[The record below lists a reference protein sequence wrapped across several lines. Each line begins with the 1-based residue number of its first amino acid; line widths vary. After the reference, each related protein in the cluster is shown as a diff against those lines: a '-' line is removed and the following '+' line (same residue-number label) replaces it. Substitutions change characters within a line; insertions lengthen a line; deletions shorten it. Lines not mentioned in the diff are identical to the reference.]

1 MTEPA
6 DPARPTRILHVA
18 AEAHP
23 LIKTGGLA
31 DVASA
36 LPAAQNRLGADAR
49 LLLPGY
55 PAVLRELAR
64 LGPVEPIGQPFGPVF
79 GAARVS
85 LLAGRIPGRSP
96 AGDLPVIAIDA
107 PWCYARDGNPYVDGQ
122 GLGWADNA
130 DRFALLSWVG
140 ARIASG
146 ELVPGWTPDVLHAHD
161 WHAALAPFYLSR
173 HPTLRR
179 RMVFTIHNLAFQG
192 LFPMA
197 RADALGIP
205 ADWLHAEGIEFHGEL
220 SFMKAGLLCADRTT
234 TVSPTYAREIATP
247 AFGQGLDGLIRARAS
262 CLYGILNG
270 VDTDQWDPSCDPA
283 LAAPRPSR
291 APPQAPARTPPET
304 ASGTRP
310 REIAYA
316 HYSAADPAGKAR
328 CRQALLAE
336 FGLDARRTPGRPRGG
351 IAAPGSTDA
360 PLLAV
365 VSRLSEQKGLDL
377 LLSAAPGLL
386 ARGVRLVVLG
396 SGDAALEHG
405 FRALAQAAPDQV
417 ALATGFD
424 EPLAHRIFAGADAII
439 VPSRFEPCG
448 LTQMYGLRYGTVPIV
463 RKVGGL
469 ADTVF
474 DERDAAEMGRPANG
488 FTFDDASPDALAEAV
503 HRAIDAFASPDRW
516 AALQQA
522 GMRADVSWEAPA
534 RAYLSLYEG
543 ISGPPPSCARTG

>member
-1 MTEPA
+1 M
-6 DPARPTRILHVA
+6 RILHVA

-31 DVASA
+31 DVAGA

-64 LGPVEPIGQPFGPVF
+64 LGPVEPVGTPFGPVF
-79 GAARVS
+79 GAARVA

-96 AGDLPVIAIDA
+96 ASDLPVIAIDA
-107 PWCYARDGNPYVDGQ
+107 PWCFARDGNPYVDDQ
-122 GLGWADNA
+122 GAGWADNA
-130 DRFALLSWVG
+130 ERFALLAWVG

-146 ELVPGWTPDVLHAHD
+146 ELLPGWSPEVLHAHD

-179 RMVFTIHNLAFQG
+179 RTVFTIHNLAFQG
-192 LFPMA
+192 LFPMDKA
-197 RADALGIP
+197 GALGLP
-205 ADWLHAEGIEFHGEL
+205 ADWLDVEGIEFHGKL
-220 SFMKAGLLCADRTT
+220 SFMKAALLCADRIT

-247 AFGQGLDGLIRARAS
+247 AFGHGLDGLIRARAS
-262 CLYGILNG
+262 RLRGILNG
-270 VDTDQWDPSCDPA
+270 TDTDEWDPSRDPA
-283 LAAPRPSR
+283 LAAP
-291 APPQAPARTPPET
+291 
-304 ASGTRP
+304 
-310 REIAYA
+310 YA

-328 CRQALLAE
+328 CRQALLDE
-336 FGLDARRTPGRPRGG
+336 FGLNGRGAASRSDSGDDGRSNSRSDSGGDGTGDSRGASGDARRRGSPVP
-351 IAAPGSTDA
+351 AAPAA

-386 ARGVRLVVLG
+386 ARGVRIIVLG
-396 SGDAALEHG
+396 AGDPALEHG

-417 ALATGFD
+417 ALASGFD
-424 EPLAHRIFAGADAII
+424 EPLAHRIFAGADAIV

-448 LTQMYGLRYGTVPIV
+448 LTQLYGLRYGSVPIV

-469 ADTVF
+469 ADTVS
-474 DERDAAEMGRPANG
+474 DERDAATTGRPANG
-488 FTFDDASPDALAEAV
+488 FTFDDASPEALAEAV
-503 HRAIDAFASPDRW
+503 HRAIDAFASPARW

-543 ISGPPPSCARTG
+543 IGAG

>member
-1 MTEPA
+1 MA
-6 DPARPTRILHVA
+6 GAAVPARPTRILHVA

-31 DVASA
+31 DVAGA

-64 LGPVEPIGQPFGPVF
+64 LGPVEPVGTPFGPVF
-79 GAARVS
+79 GAARVA
-85 LLAGRIPGRSP
+85 LLAGRIPGRRP

-107 PWCYARDGNPYVDGQ
+107 PWCFARDGNPYVDHQ
-122 GLGWADNA
+122 GAGWADNA
-130 DRFALLSWVG
+130 ERFALLAWVG

-146 ELVPGWTPDVLHAHD
+146 ELLPGWVPDVLHAHD

-179 RMVFTIHNLAFQG
+179 RTVFTIHNLAFQG

-197 RADALGIP
+197 KAGALGLP
-205 ADWLHAEGIEFHGEL
+205 VDWLDAEGIEFHGEL
-220 SFMKAGLLCADRTT
+220 SFMKAALLCADRIT

-247 AFGQGLDGLIRARAS
+247 AFGYGLDGLIRARAS
-262 CLYGILNG
+262 RLRGILNG
-270 VDTDQWDPSCDPA
+270 ADTDEWDPSRDPA
-283 LAAPRPSR
+283 LAAP
-291 APPQAPARTPPET
+291 
-304 ASGTRP
+304 
-310 REIAYA
+310 YA
-316 HYSAADPAGKAR
+316 HYSAAAPAGKER
-328 CRQALLAE
+328 CRQALLDE
-336 FGLDARRTPGRPRGG
+336 FGLNGRGATNPGDGGRGSASPSDSGGASGDARRRGG
-351 IAAPGSTDA
+351 PAPAA

-386 ARGVRLVVLG
+386 ARGVRIVVLG
-396 SGDAALEHG
+396 AGDPALEHG

-424 EPLAHRIFAGADAII
+424 EPLAHRIFAGADAIV

-448 LTQMYGLRYGTVPIV
+448 LTQLYGLRYGSVPIV

-474 DERDAAEMGRPANG
+474 DEREAAATGRQANG
-488 FTFDDASPDALAEAV
+488 FTFDDASPQGLAEAV
-503 HRAIDAFASPDRW
+503 HRAIDAFASPPRW
-516 AALQQA
+516 AALRQA

-534 RAYLSLYEG
+534 RAYLSLYDG
-543 ISGPPPSCARTG
+543 IHTTTRTPTNGVS